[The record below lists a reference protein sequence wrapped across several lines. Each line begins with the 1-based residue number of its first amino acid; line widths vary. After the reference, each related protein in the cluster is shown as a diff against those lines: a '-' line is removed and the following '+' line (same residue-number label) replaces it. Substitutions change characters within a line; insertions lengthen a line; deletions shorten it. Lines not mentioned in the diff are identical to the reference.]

1 MGLEAGG
8 LAQFI
13 KYGAAGATATVLHI
27 IAFFLLS
34 WKVFPA
40 LSANDVFVKLFGIE
54 TQVLTDALRA
64 RNCML
69 NNTITFFFTNM
80 VAYVLNILCVFKRG
94 RHHIVV
100 EILLFYAVSA
110 VSLVIGT
117 GLMGFLISHFGMQT
131 TYAFIANIV
140 TSVMINYAMR
150 KFVIFKA

>member
-13 KYGAAGATATVLHI
+13 KYGVAGATATVLHI
-27 IAFFLLS
+27 IVFFLLS

-40 LSANDVFVKLFGIE
+40 LAADDVFVRIFGLDV
-54 TQVLTDALRA
+54 QVITDALRA
-64 RNCML
+64 RNCMI
-69 NNTITFFFTNM
+69 NNTITFFFTNLI
-80 VAYVLNILCVFKRG
+80 AYVLNILCVFKRG

-117 GLMGFLISHFGMQT
+117 SLMGFLISCFGMQT
-131 TYAFIANIV
+131 TYAFGANIV
-140 TSVMINYAMR
+140 VSVMINYAMR